1 MNSKRFLPPLLLLF
15 LVGCA
20 AQPKVVQSQMQIRAY
35 QSHEYETT
43 KRIAFDSTMSVLQ
56 DAGFIIESA
65 DFETGFITGKGTTE
79 SHTAIWLGTVNE
91 YVRMTAFVEQRTTSV
106 ARVRVNLV
114 ESSQRKS
121 VWNEAQDVINEVGV
135 RDPETYQ
142 QLFEKID
149 QAIFIKKNL

>member
-1 MNSKRFLPPLLLLF
+1 MNSKRILPLLCLS
-15 LVGCA
+15 LVACA
-20 AQPKVVQSQMQIRAY
+20 AQPKIIQSQMEIQAY
-35 QSHEYETT
+35 QSREFETT

-65 DFETGFITGKGTTE
+65 DFETGFITGKGTTQ
-79 SHTAIWLGTVNE
+79 SRTAVWFGAMNE
-91 YVRMTAFVEQRTTSV
+91 HVRMTAFIEQRTSSV

-121 VWNEAQDVINEVGV
+121 VWNESQDVINEVGV

-142 QLFEKID
+142 QLLEKID
-149 QAIFIKKNL
+149 KAVFIKKNL